1 MAKNLSYALA
11 RVSRTHRAPVAAI
24 VMTFIATCAIT
35 LGLGLG
41 YGPET
46 AFSMAGTGIVLVL
59 IAVYILMNV
68 ACIGYFAQA
77 RNRNGAPWNAFL
89 HLIVPVLGIVVFVP
103 AWLTAAGI
111 TVFSFVAPL
120 TPPVSYMA
128 PGVGGFMIVGIIYLV
143 FLYRKHPQRVTEV
156 GLVHLGE
163 PADAATAS
171 EN

>member
-1 MAKNLSYALA
+1 MFVMRLLL
-11 RVSRTHRAPVAAI
+11 I
-24 VMTFIATCAIT
+24 LMTFTATCAIT

-41 YGPET
+41 YDPET
-46 AFSMAGTGIVLVL
+46 AFSMVGTGIVLVL

-77 RNRNGAPWNAFL
+77 RNRAGARWNVFL
-89 HLIVPVLGIVVFVP
+89 HLIVPVLGVVVFVP

-128 PGVGGFMIVGIIYLV
+128 PGVGGFMVVGIIYLV
-143 FLYRKHPQRVTEV
+143 YLYVKHPQRVTEV
-156 GLVHLGE
+156 GLVHLDDE
-163 PADAATAS
+163 PAAAAPVATA
-171 EN
+171 EG